1 MLRYIAIILS
11 LFIVCLSVCGCGEN
25 AKEPMS
31 TPTDPRNESTASK
44 QTINDESRAINNEDS
59 SDVSIAEEDSEES
72 NDISEIE
79 STSKLAAH
87 AEPQTLKLPA
97 HELTLV
103 ITNSETGTQF
113 LYGRDYS
120 VERKT
125 ESGWESI
132 PFVSGV
138 EFYGD
143 LRSAGEKAE
152 IKVDLNDCDFEFVS
166 GQYRIAFPIYDTTLY
181 AEFNVE

>member
-11 LFIVCLSVCGCGEN
+11 LFIVCLSVCACGEN
-25 AKEPMS
+25 AREPIS

-44 QTINDESRAINNEDS
+44 QTINDESRVINSEDS
-59 SDVSIAEEDSEES
+59 SVVSISEEDSEES

-79 STSKLAAH
+79 STGKLAAH
-87 AEPQTLKLPA
+87 TEPQTLKLPS

-103 ITNSETGTQF
+103 ITDSESGEQF
-113 LYGRDYS
+113 LYGRAYT
-120 VERKT
+120 VEKKT

-138 EFYGD
+138 EFYDD
-143 LRSAGEKAE
+143 LRSADERAE
-152 IKVDLNDCDFEFVS
+152 IKIDLNDCDFEFVS
-166 GQYRIAFPIYDTTLY
+166 GLYRIAFPIYDTTLY